1 MTYFIERVHT
11 HSQEGGFD
19 HRLAIVWE
27 FDRNAQAFKTQ
38 EFKYWVVGYA
48 IGFKRMN
55 HHLMLILEI
64 SASSQ
69 KVCWISRL
77 RLHRVRERLAGCAD
91 VAQNKSK
98 PIRPSQTM
106 CCPAA
111 TKRSSSIIL
120 SSPPIPFE
128 TELSWTC
135 PLRCQKET
143 DDETDEI
150 CLGRCVKWKEI
161 GLERLLV
168 ALKWGKFGLQN
179 CRESIC

>member
-77 RLHRVRERLAGCAD
+77 RLHRVWEGRLAGCAD

-120 SSPPIPFE
+120 SSPPPIPFE
-128 TELSWTC
+128 TTERVCPLPKRNGWRNGRNLSW
-135 PLRCQKET
+135 PLRKMERNWTGAWTGET
-143 DDETDEI
+143 LGCIKIEEI
-150 CLGRCVKWKEI
+150 WTTKL
-161 GLERLLV
+161 
-168 ALKWGKFGLQN
+168 
-179 CRESIC
+179 